1 MQYIKACFINNHLF
15 RIPSQ
20 DGLRMKIKLKLVH
33 LSSAR
38 MSARAASLMS
48 STWKDFPVPGAIL
61 LIRDD
66 GLNTWGKDYPI
77 DKFNIIKKMVSYKP
91 RMFSTIPWRDEISM
105 LKYLDYVSISSLQYP
120 PLAQKNEYVPLGA
133 SLLGFLN
140 VNQEQ
145 MEAWR
150 YPQREEIRGWKETMV
165 YHISC
170 WVL

>member
-38 MSARAASLMS
+38 MSTRAASLMS
-48 STWKDFPVPGAIL
+48 STRKDFPVPGAIL

-66 GLNTWGKDYPI
+66 GLNTWGKDYPF

-91 RMFSTIPWRDEISM
+91 RMFSTIP
-105 LKYLDYVSISSLQYP
+105 
-120 PLAQKNEYVPLGA
+120 
-133 SLLGFLN
+133 
-140 VNQEQ
+140 
-145 MEAWR
+145 
-150 YPQREEIRGWKETMV
+150 
-165 YHISC
+165 
-170 WVL
+170 